1 METLPYSFRPANWDG
16 EASDLPFLREL
27 YASTRRE
34 ELAPA
39 GWPKEQVENFL
50 SQQFHA
56 QHVHYQEHYA
66 DADFDV
72 ILSDQGE
79 PIGRLYLIEWEKE
92 FRIVDIALLPETR
105 RKGIGGR
112 ILSEIIE
119 RAFAVGKAVSIHV
132 EQYNPAMHLYER
144 LGFEKIDEKGVY
156 HLMEIKPPKK

>member
-1 METLPYSFRPANWDG
+1 MDG
-16 EASDLPFLREL
+16 ESNDLPFLREL

-50 SQQFHA
+50 SQQFQA

-72 ILSDQGE
+72 VLSSQGE

-92 FRIVDIALLPETR
+92 FRIVDIALLPEHR
-105 RKGIGGR
+105 RKGIGGA
-112 ILSEIIE
+112 ILKEIIE

-144 LGFEKIDEKGVY
+144 LGFEMIDESGVY
-156 HLMEIKPPKK
+156 HLMELKPPA